1 MSTQAYYTNNEDG
14 NDYESCEPSRNQ
26 RPTAKKRQASLN
38 SNSSQDVGVQ
48 ADPTSQQ
55 IYNMTT
61 DAATLG
67 EITLLR
73 SKVLELESQMT
84 HATNMLHTLTQTLL
98 LQQKR
103 DELN

>member
-1 MSTQAYYTNNEDG
+1 M
-14 NDYESCEPSRNQ
+14 
-26 RPTAKKRQASLN
+26 TA
-38 SNSSQDVGVQ
+38 
-48 ADPTSQQ
+48 
-55 IYNMTT
+55 
-61 DAATLG
+61 DAATQG

-84 HATNMLHTLTQTLL
+84 HATNLLHTLTQTLL